1 MGCCQ
6 AVWQFSK
13 HSVVIPLNCVTFP
26 SASSH
31 LDPMHLGTT
40 HLKRLTPNYCP
51 LFLSQP
57 HVQELVSLSL
67 TTHPSSLFFFFL
79 SSPCP
84 TGSQLPGASLHKPQL
99 FKVNMPHKFNF
110 SNPHTSEPLRFQ
122 GVSLKRRISRLLK
135 KKSKQISKMS

>member
-13 HSVVIPLNCVTFP
+13 RSVVIPLNCVAFP

-31 LDPMHLGTT
+31 LDPVHLGTT
-40 HLKRLTPNYCP
+40 HLTRLTTNYHS

-57 HVQELVSLSL
+57 NVQELVSLSL
-67 TTHPSSLFFFFL
+67 TTHPFFFFFFL

-84 TGSQLPGASLHKPQL
+84 TDSQLPGASLHKPQL
-99 FKVNMPHKFNF
+99 FKVNIPHKFNF

-122 GVSLKRRISRLLK
+122 GVSLKRKISRLLK
-135 KKSKQISKMS
+135 KKSKKISKMS